1 MADEHINDSAYSDT
15 SDNQDDLPV
24 DDVLHD
30 TDDSGYT
37 LDFIFDDDI
46 IDIFQDEPL
55 PSLEEFIDEVQ
66 QKVLTSTDPTETLE
80 CRLNKINSPSKSLS
94 ITL

>member
-1 MADEHINDSAYSDT
+1 MVFCWHLIDLSLEAASLTSYKLQVTTANQVTMADEHINDSAYSDT
-15 SDNQDDLPV
+15 SYNQDDLPV

-66 QKVLTSTDPTETLE
+66 
-80 CRLNKINSPSKSLS
+80 
-94 ITL
+94 